1 MNMTPSV
8 RLGDADFDSKTGELF
23 RRGSCIRLE
32 PQPAAVLALLI
43 ARAGELVS
51 HDELRRAIW
60 GESTH
65 VNFQQSLHYCIR
77 QIRIALDAGAGGPSI
92 VQTIPRRGYRLSVP
106 LTTVAPAVAHAPTS
120 PGSWTKRGAT
130 RFVYAALA
138 AVLIVGT
145 VMVERRPNRHHEWT
159 VRALNAV
166 HGLVY

>member
-1 MNMTPSV
+1 MAMTPSV
-8 RLGDADFDSKTGELF
+8 RLGDAGFETKTGEVR

-32 PQPAAVLALLI
+32 PQPAAVLSLLI

-77 QIRIALDAGAGGPSI
+77 QIRIALDAGAGDPSI
-92 VQTIPRRGYRLSVP
+92 VQTIPRRGYRLNVP
-106 LTTVAPAVAHAPTS
+106 LTTIAPAIAHATS
-120 PGSWTKRGAT
+120 PSASTKRTAT
-130 RFVYAALA
+130 RFVYATLA
-138 AVLIVGT
+138 VVLIVGT
-145 VMVERRPNRHHEWT
+145 VMVERRPNRHHEWA
-159 VRALNAV
+159 VRALTAV